1 MTRTEGARGRPPR
14 SGGGGRGRPARDG
27 AREGAEAR
35 VRPEVKERAQ
45 ELTSQGMPFQ
55 MAMAVAQGRLEL
67 NEALERLSRRAE
79 VDNLMRKYEINR
91 ALATQIAMGHADL
104 DAFLARRRMDQHRAS
119 YRERSCLEIARDQG
133 TVLTLG
139 LHGGRQLTGVITATD
154 AYHATVQPKAG
165 EAETV
170 HKLQIKYAYAADD
183 WKRVKK
189 VQRKDKELAAQ
200 PREPIERPQDR
211 YTISDKRLFRYMDS
225 GATID
230 VTLLE
235 GEIFR
240 GTVAWFGRYEFGLE
254 IKGGELTVFRHAL
267 QHVATA

>member
-1 MTRTEGARGRPPR
+1 MSRTEGARGRPPR
-14 SGGGGRGRPARDG
+14 GGAGGGRARPGRD
-27 AREGAEAR
+27 EGEGR
-35 VRPEVKERAQ
+35 VRPEVKDRAQ
-45 ELTSQGMPFQ
+45 ELTKQGMPFQ

-67 NEALERLSRRAE
+67 NEALERLARRAE
-79 VDNLMRKYEINR
+79 VDSLMRKYEINR

-104 DAFLARRRMDQHRAS
+104 EAFLARRRMDEHRAAH
-119 YRERSCLEIARDQG
+119 RERSILEIARDQG

-139 LHGGRQLTGVITATD
+139 LHGGRQVTGVIRETD

-165 EAETV
+165 EPEVV
-170 HKLQIKYAYAADD
+170 HKLQIKFVYPADD

-189 VQRKDKELAAQ
+189 IQRKDKELSAA
-200 PREPIERPQDR
+200 PRGPIERPQDR
-211 YTISDKRLFRYMDS
+211 YTISDKRLFRYMDA
-225 GATID
+225 GAAID

-254 IKGGELTVFRHAL
+254 IKGGEVTVFRHAL